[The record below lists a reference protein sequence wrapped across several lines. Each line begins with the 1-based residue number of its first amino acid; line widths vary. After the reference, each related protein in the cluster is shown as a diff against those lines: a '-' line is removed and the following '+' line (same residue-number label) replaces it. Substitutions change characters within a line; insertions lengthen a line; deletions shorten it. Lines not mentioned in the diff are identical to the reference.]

1 MLKTFSDKKE
11 YEISDVKA
19 KIKSLKEKL
28 AFLQQTVKNKQLPVI
43 VVVEGWGASGK
54 GNIVSEIISEM
65 DPRSFKVFCDNE
77 NDDSANSRPFL
88 WKYWNKIPEYGR
100 FSIFIR
106 SWYKE
111 ISTDV
116 IEKDISQKKIKSRIE
131 SINTFEK
138 QLSDDGYLIIKLF
151 LNISQK
157 EQEKRFKK
165 LEESKNT
172 SWRVT
177 KTDKY
182 RNKHYDKYYDAF
194 DSMLEKTNSDFSQW
208 NVIDSTESDF
218 AVYNTLK
225 IIIDSINNALQKQ
238 DNKIIENTSLKK
250 NFDLKDV
257 RKLSEVDL
265 DKSISDDE
273 YEKKLGKYQNEL
285 SKLQNTLFRKNIPVI
300 IMFEGWD
307 ASGKGGAIKR
317 IAKALDPRGY
327 EAIPISAPN
336 SYELAHHYLFRFWK
350 NVPKTGHIAIFD
362 RSWYGRVLVERV
374 ENLIKENVWERAYNE
389 INEFEYELTK
399 SGVIVI
405 KFWLQIDKNEQ
416 LKRFNERQN
425 TIEKQWKI
433 TDEDWRN
440 REKWN
445 SYEIAVNDMI
455 SKTSTEFSPWNI
467 IEANDK
473 KYARTKVLKT
483 IIDIINEWVENQ

>member
-65 DPRSFKVFCDNE
+65 DPRSFKVFCDTE
-77 NDDSANSRPFL
+77 NDDSANSSPFL

-182 RNKHYDKYYDAF
+182 RNKHYDKYCDAF

-265 DKSISDDE
+265 NKSISDNE

-300 IMFEGWD
+300 IMCEGWD
-307 ASGKGGAIKR
+307 AAGKGGAIKR

-336 SYELAHHYLFRFWK
+336 SYESAHHYLFRFWR

>member
-1 MLKTFSDKKE
+1 
-11 YEISDVKA
+11 
-19 KIKSLKEKL
+19 
-28 AFLQQTVKNKQLPVI
+28 
-43 VVVEGWGASGK
+43 
-54 GNIVSEIISEM
+54 
-65 DPRSFKVFCDNE
+65 
-77 NDDSANSRPFL
+77 
-88 WKYWNKIPEYGR
+88 
-100 FSIFIR
+100 
-106 SWYKE
+106 
-111 ISTDV
+111 
-116 IEKDISQKKIKSRIE
+116 
-131 SINTFEK
+131 
-138 QLSDDGYLIIKLF
+138 
-151 LNISQK
+151 
-157 EQEKRFKK
+157 
-165 LEESKNT
+165 
-172 SWRVT
+172 
-177 KTDKY
+177 
-182 RNKHYDKYYDAF
+182 
-194 DSMLEKTNSDFSQW
+194 
-208 NVIDSTESDF
+208 
-218 AVYNTLK
+218 
-225 IIIDSINNALQKQ
+225 
-238 DNKIIENTSLKK
+238 
-250 NFDLKDV
+250 
-257 RKLSEVDL
+257 
-265 DKSISDDE
+265 
-273 YEKKLGKYQNEL
+273 
-285 SKLQNTLFRKNIPVI
+285 
-300 IMFEGWD
+300 MFEGWD
-307 ASGKGGAIKR
+307 AAGKGGAIKR

-336 SYELAHHYLFRFWK
+336 SYELAHHYLFRFWR

-389 INEFEYELTK
+389 TNEFEYELTK